1 MDITALLLLIHSS
14 TNVVDDVAVAD
25 AHFVR

>member
-1 MDITALLLLIHSS
+1 VDITALLLLIHSS